1 MSRIFNP
8 VLRSTAI
15 WAACCLACGSS
26 LPVWAQANAPTASTE
41 LATVTVTAKGH
52 SAPTVETPAAVLALD
67 REDLFQLG
75 ARSVGDAL
83 RGQPGLAVASDGAQG
98 QNPVI
103 RGLKRESIVLLVD
116 GIRLNAAQ
124 PAGAIA
130 SFMSMG
136 LADQVEVVKGPA
148 SVLYGTG
155 ALGGVVNVRLPQATF
170 TPGIGLKASAGYDSG
185 SQGVRG
191 AAVLNWSE
199 GDHALMLGLAPA
211 RNQDYR
217 APGGRVER
225 TGFDSDSFIGQY
237 RFRIDSQQQL
247 RLSLQQHTDSDV
259 WYPGSTKP
267 GVPALLG
274 KMTTHSPTQRREL
287 AELGYTLDS
296 GDWRFDARM
305 YRQNVHRQIQAY
317 ASALGRNQVETDV
330 HFDTDGLDLKADWA
344 GLQNHL
350 MTVGLNTWRMQ
361 ASPKRVMHTNAP
373 LFNNGVRND
382 PFADGRVRAVGL
394 YAQDDMRFGALGI
407 VAGLRHDRV
416 NGSAASINN
425 GAVTQGLDRSDSAT
439 TGSLGA
445 MVEVQ
450 PLLRPYAN
458 LSRAFRAADMRERFE
473 SSPRG
478 DGYFYVGNPQLR
490 PEQATQFELG
500 IKGEDKQFSY
510 SVSAYRSRIS
520 DYITGRVTGA
530 VQSGLPVKRTENIG
544 RVTLQGFEA
553 QGRWQVTAGQAASLG
568 YSRIRA
574 TNRDL
579 NEPLFQ
585 SPADELSVGW
595 DARIDPTWSLD
606 ARWRLVARQ
615 DRVATV
621 FTKGSENTTPGFG
634 TLDLGVTWRQ
644 GAHSL
649 RVMLKNAANKAYHEH
664 LTEGLSGQDI
674 QTPGRRLSLQWKG
687 SF

>member
-1 MSRIFNP
+1 MPHVYNP
-8 VLRSTAI
+8 VLQSTPI
-15 WAACCLACGSS
+15 WLACCLVCGGA
-26 LPVWAQANAPTASTE
+26 LPVCAQTDPPTTTPE
-41 LATVTVTAKGH
+41 LTAVTITAKGH
-52 SAPTVETPAAVLALD
+52 AAPTVETPAAVLALD

-75 ARSVGDAL
+75 ASSVGDAL

-124 PAGAIA
+124 PVGAIA

-136 LADQVEVVKGPA
+136 LAEQVEVVKGPA

-155 ALGGVVNVRLPQATF
+155 ALGGVVNVRLPQAEF
-170 TPGIGLKASAGYDSG
+170 TPGMGLKASAAYDSA

-191 AAVLNWSE
+191 AAVLNWSQ
-199 GDHALMLGLAPA
+199 GNHALMLGLAPA
-211 RNQDYR
+211 RSQDYR
-217 APGGRVER
+217 APGGRVQR
-225 TGFDSDSFIGQY
+225 TGYDSDSFIGQY
-237 RFRIDSQQQL
+237 RLRIDGQQQL

-296 GDWRFDARM
+296 GDWRFDARA
-305 YRQNVHRQIQAY
+305 YRQSIYRQIQAHS
-317 ASALGRNQVETDV
+317 SALGRNQVESTV
-330 HFDTDGLDLKADWA
+330 YFDTDGADLKLDWS
-344 GLQNHL
+344 GLQDHL
-350 MTVGLNTWRMQ
+350 VTVGLNSWRMES
-361 ASPKRVMHTNAP
+361 SPQRVMHTNAP

-382 PFADGRVRAVGL
+382 PFADGQVRAVGL
-394 YAQDDMRFGALGI
+394 YAQDDMRFGALGV

-416 NGSAASINN
+416 HGRAASINN
-425 GAVTQGLDRSDSAT
+425 GSITTGLQRSDSAT

-445 MVEVQ
+445 MLEVQ

-585 SPADELSVGW
+585 SPADELTVGW
-595 DARIDPTWSLD
+595 DARIDQHWSLD

-615 DRVATV
+615 DRVAKI
-621 FTKGSENTTPGFG
+621 FTNGSENATPGFG
-634 TLDLGVTWRQ
+634 TVDLGVTWRQ

-664 LTEGLSGQDI
+664 LVEGISGQEI
-674 QTPGRRLSLQWKG
+674 QAPGRSLYLQWKG

>member
-1 MSRIFNP
+1 MSRISRP
-8 VLRSTAI
+8 VLQSTPI
-15 WAACCLACGSS
+15 WAACCLACSA
-26 LPVWAQANAPTASTE
+26 LPVWAQADASTAAAE
-41 LATVTVTAKGH
+41 LATVTITAKGH
-52 SAPTVETPAAVLALD
+52 TAPTVETPAAVLALD

-75 ARSVGDAL
+75 AGSVGDAL

-116 GIRLNAAQ
+116 GMRLNAAQ

-130 SFMSMG
+130 SFMSMC
-136 LADQVEVVKGPA
+136 LAEQVEVVKGPA

-170 TPGIGLKASAGYDSG
+170 TPGIGLKASAGYDSA

-191 AAVLNWSE
+191 AAVVNWSE

-211 RNQDYR
+211 RNNDYR
-217 APGGRVER
+217 APGGRVDR
-225 TGFDSDSFIGQY
+225 TGYDSDSFIGQY

-247 RLSLQQHTDSDV
+247 RVSLQQHTDSDV

-274 KMTTHSPTQRREL
+274 NMTTHSPKQRREL
-287 AELGYTLDS
+287 AEVGYTLDS
-296 GDWRFDARM
+296 GDWRFDARV
-305 YRQNVHRQIQAY
+305 YRQNIYRQIQAY
-317 ASALGRNQVETDV
+317 SSALGRNQVESEV
-330 HFDTDGLDLKADWA
+330 HFDTDGVDLKLDWA

-350 MTVGLNTWRMQ
+350 VTVGLNSWRME

-382 PFADGRVRAVGL
+382 PFADGRVRALGL
-394 YAQDDMRFGALGI
+394 YAQDDMRFGALSI
-407 VAGLRHDRV
+407 VAGLRHDQVR
-416 NGSAASINN
+416 GSAASLNN
-425 GAVTQGLDRSDSAT
+425 GAVTTGLDRSDNAT

-445 MVEVQ
+445 LYEVQ

-544 RVTLQGFEA
+544 RVTLQGIEA
-553 QGRWQVTAGQAASLG
+553 QGRWQLTPAHAASLG

-585 SPADELSVGW
+585 SPADELTVGW

-615 DRVATV
+615 DRVAKI
-621 FTKGSENTTPGFG
+621 FTNSAENATPGFG

-664 LTEGLSGQDI
+664 LAEGLSGQEI
-674 QTPGRRLSLQWKG
+674 QAPGRSLYLQWKG